1 MSNQTRGRSL
11 NARQL
16 KLFSA
21 IAGLTVIVATM
32 IGWLVFRQNALF
44 SDHLETYLGIHRFRV
59 ALGTTERA
67 MEQYQLDGAPE
78 DLAEYEAHVSQLRQ
92 LVSFL
97 NRTRTDELEDYF
109 QLRAIRFALGAYLR
123 TMEEAQRLRPSEP
136 SAAFARFLRGAR
148 IKEYIDGYAEQLLQ
162 VRLEVGEAQV
172 ETLSRQARLVA
183 ALSASVLAL
192 LIAAMMLFALL
203 FSRTVT
209 RPIVRL
215 AYTAHEMAGG
225 NLNTPIIEVSSRD
238 EIQTLAEAF
247 ATMQENISRLIEDV
261 QGKRELELRTAR
273 LSESLR
279 AAQLLGLQAQI
290 NPHFL
295 FNTLNTIART
305 ALFEG
310 ASETTE
316 LIHSLAHVFRYMLQE
331 TTATVTIADEIQIV
345 EEYVKLQ
352 RNRFHER
359 LRFSLTVDDAALPV
373 SVPALTVQP
382 LVENAIRHGIE
393 PQEEGGEVTVTCTRE
408 AGRLTIV
415 IADTGV
421 GMPIQEVPEQGPN
434 THIGLHNVK
443 TRLELL
449 HGDELLFVLVSKPG
463 TGTTVTISFP
473 DKPMR

>member
-1 MSNQTRGRSL
+1 MTQTRSRRSL

-16 KLFSA
+16 KLFSV
-21 IAGLTVIVATM
+21 IAGLTVIVAVM

-44 SDHLETYLGIHRFRV
+44 SGHLETYLGIHRFRV
-59 ALGTTERA
+59 ALGATERA
-67 MEQYQLDGAPE
+67 MERYQLDGAGE
-78 DLAEYEAHVSQLRQ
+78 DLAEYEAHVPQLWQ
-92 LVSFL
+92 LASFL
-97 NRTRTDELEDYF
+97 DSTRTEEIEDYF

-123 TMEEAQRLRPSEP
+123 TMEESQKLRPSEP
-136 SAAFARFLRGAR
+136 SAAFASFLRASR
-148 IKEYIDGYAEQLLQ
+148 IKEYIDGYAQQLLQ
-162 VRLEVGEAQV
+162 VRLEVGEEQLA
-172 ETLSRQARLVA
+172 TLSRQARLVA
-183 ALSASVLAL
+183 ALSASVVAL
-192 LIAAMMLFALL
+192 LIAAMMLFALV

-209 RPIVRL
+209 RPIVSL
-215 AYTAHEMAGG
+215 AYTAHEMASG
-225 NLNTPIIEVSSRD
+225 NLNTPIIEVRSGD
-238 EIQTLAEAF
+238 EIETLAQAF

-279 AAQLLGLQAQI
+279 EAQLLGLQAQI

-331 TTATVTIADEIQIV
+331 TTATATLADEIQIV

-359 LRFSLTVDDAALPV
+359 LRFSLSVDQAALEV
-373 SVPALTVQP
+373 SIPALTVQP

-408 AGRLTIV
+408 AGQLTIV
-415 IADTGV
+415 VADTGI
-421 GMPIQEVPEQGPN
+421 GMPSEKVREQGPT

-449 HGDELLFVLVSKPG
+449 HGSELMFTLVSKPG
-463 TGTTVTISFP
+463 VGTTVTISFP
-473 DKPMR
+473 DNTMR